1 MPKQDLPFPPQ
12 TALIRAMR
20 LAAHVPSAGLLVAFL
35 ALPLLSSCAN
45 SVYYQTRYVPTSSEG
60 AFSLGDR
67 LFWTEE
73 SEVYELPANPPA
85 LASNDDDEHRSRVD
99 CKPPGQPFKA
109 NQIGSGGLSEIRG
122 KSSVSSYQ
130 LAVLSEDP
138 GLPRA
143 PGPGK
148 PTPISGWHDEML
160 TGAREPAGLIPIA
173 AYDDRPR
180 STPGSGI
187 NNIPANKMA
196 TIGDETGY
204 CPPAR

>member
-1 MPKQDLPFPPQ
+1 
-12 TALIRAMR
+12 MR
-20 LAAHVPSAGLLVAFL
+20 LAAHVPSSGLLTAFL
-35 ALPLLSSCAN
+35 ALPLLSGCAD
-45 SVYYQTRYVPTSSEG
+45 SLYYQTRYVPNSSEG

-67 LFWTEE
+67 MFWTED

-85 LASNDDDEHRSRVD
+85 LATNADDEHRQRID
-99 CKPPGQPFKA
+99 CKPPGQLFKA
-109 NQIGSGGLSEIRG
+109 NQVASGGLTEIRG
-122 KSSVSSYQ
+122 KSTVSNPQ
-130 LAVLSEDP
+130 LAVLSDDP

-148 PTPISGWHDEML
+148 PTSMGGWHDEMPI
-160 TGAREPAGLIPIA
+160 GAREPAGLTPVA
-173 AYDDRPR
+173 AYEDRPR

-187 NNIPANKMA
+187 DKIPVNKMA

>member
-1 MPKQDLPFPPQ
+1 
-12 TALIRAMR
+12 MR
-20 LAAHVPSAGLLVAFL
+20 LAAHVRSAGLLAAFL
-35 ALPLLSSCAN
+35 ALPLLSGCAD
-45 SVYYQTRYVPTSSEG
+45 SLYYQTRYVPNSSEG

-85 LASNDDDEHRSRVD
+85 LASNADDEHRQRID
-99 CKPPGQPFKA
+99 CKRPGQAFKA
-109 NQIGSGGLSEIRG
+109 NQIGGGGLTEIRG
-122 KSSVSSYQ
+122 QSSITNPR
-130 LAVLSEDP
+130 LAALSDDP

-148 PTPISGWHDEML
+148 PVPIGGWHEEMPI
-160 TGAREPAGLIPIA
+160 GAREPAGLIPIGA
-173 AYDDRPR
+173 FEDRPR

-187 NNIPANKMA
+187 GRIPAKPIA